1 MTADNAIQ
9 AEKKLAALIAAGDED
24 AVLAWLAGDDLQ
36 AIEFTGRCLSLA
48 ITSGMVR
55 AACRMGEHGFHL
67 CATDDAA
74 AQRAIEQASS
84 MRGLLDFLERYR
96 YCKAQRSYYLPVVQ
110 SGSSIEPVR
119 ALLAAGL
126 LSEADMRELL
136 SLSLRMDNPRMARV
150 LADGG
155 AKLVGDIRDEV
166 PAELGGFLPLKAREE
181 EELWVEFATPQR
193 SLETLELIFEHTGAL
208 PCAIHHGW
216 WGSYGRQDAFAAK
229 LALIACHSS
238 AAHCDYTA
246 RLLETLAAEGE
257 QAGLAVVLG
266 WEALQ
271 TSWLDAALAAAQDA
285 GKAQA
290 AAAIMRAMKSADDT
304 LDLLDF

>member
-1 MTADNAIQ
+1 MIADNAIQ
-9 AEKKLAALIAAGDED
+9 AEKKLAALIAAGDEG
-24 AVLAWLAGDDLQ
+24 AVLAWLAGDDLP
-36 AIEFTGRCLSLA
+36 AIEFSGRCLSLA

-67 CATDDAA
+67 CVTDDAA
-74 AQRAIEQASS
+74 AQRAIDQASS
-84 MRGLLDFLERYR
+84 MRGLLGFLERYR

-110 SGSSIEPVR
+110 SDSSIEPVS

-126 LSEADMRELL
+126 LSDADKHELL
-136 SLSLRMDNPRMARV
+136 SLSLRMDKPRMARA

-155 AKLVGDIRDEV
+155 AKLVANIRDEV
-166 PAELGGFLPLKAREE
+166 PAELGGSLPLKAPSD
-181 EELWVEFATPQR
+181 EELWAEFATPQR
-193 SLETLELIFEHTGAL
+193 SLETLELIFEHTGAQ

-238 AAHCDYTA
+238 AAHCDCTA
-246 RLLETLAAEGE
+246 RLLETLAADGE
-257 QAGLAVVLG
+257 QAGLAAVLG
-266 WEALQ
+266 WQDLQ
-271 TSWLDAALAAAQDA
+271 ASWLDAALAAAQDA
-285 GKAQA
+285 GKPQA
-290 AAAIMRAMKSADDT
+290 AAAIMRAMQSTDDT